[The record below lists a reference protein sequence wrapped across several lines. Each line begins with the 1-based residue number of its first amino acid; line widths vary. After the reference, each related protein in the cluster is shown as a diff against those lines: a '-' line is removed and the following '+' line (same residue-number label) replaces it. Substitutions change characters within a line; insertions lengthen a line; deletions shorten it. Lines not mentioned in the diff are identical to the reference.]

1 MTGNPDDLHDP
12 KVNGIIPRTVHS
24 IFDGIAEADEDTE
37 FTLSVQYVEI
47 YMEKVRDL
55 LADPQELMADRSR
68 GGFGTSYK
76 NNLQITEDAQG
87 VPGLPN
93 AEKVYVGSDEEIFD
107 LLQRGNAARA
117 TSSTRMN
124 EQSSRSHAVFIL
136 SVKQNSPSFS
146 KTGVLYL
153 VDLAGSEKVKN
164 TGASG
169 MRLDEAKQ
177 INKSLSTLGRVI
189 NMLTGG
195 ASHVPYRDSKLTRL
209 LQQSLGG
216 NAKTTLLI
224 CCSPASSNAEE
235 TKSTL
240 EFGLR
245 AKKIKNRAKVN
256 SQRSREELMRMLKSC
271 ERLIDALK
279 ARVMVLEEKMQVP
292 MSERFIKDSAASKK
306 QKSQEKIV

>member
-1 MTGNPDDLHDP
+1 
-12 KVNGIIPRTVHS
+12 
-24 IFDGIAEADEDTE
+24 
-37 FTLSVQYVEI
+37 
-47 YMEKVRDL
+47 
-55 LADPQELMADRSR
+55 
-68 GGFGTSYK
+68 
-76 NNLQITEDAQG
+76 
-87 VPGLPN
+87 
-93 AEKVYVGSDEEIFD
+93 
-107 LLQRGNAARA
+107 
-117 TSSTRMN
+117 
-124 EQSSRSHAVFIL
+124 
-136 SVKQNSPSFS
+136 
-146 KTGVLYL
+146 
-153 VDLAGSEKVKN
+153 
-164 TGASG
+164 

-209 LQQSLGG
+209 LLQSLGG

-271 ERLIDALK
+271 ERLIDA
-279 ARVMVLEEKMQVP
+279 P
-292 MSERFIKDSAASKK
+292 
-306 QKSQEKIV
+306 